1 MIKNIPHKYIIGI
14 ALLLYVILQSYCI
27 QLLSPNYDEG
37 SFAAYGASILKREG
51 NKDIVRFDSKLPIT
65 ALNMIPRAVEQII
78 HPGLTKNSEVSDI
91 ISGRYVSLLAA
102 ILLSLVIYYW
112 SDKLYGKN
120 AGLFSFFIYLISP
133 NFLAHGIFVSS
144 DIFAC
149 LFMTLCLLYLWKY
162 CREKKTKDFV
172 LMSLFTSMA
181 LISKFS
187 MVHLL
192 LIIPALLI
200 LNFLF
205 LKNGAEH
212 RRFLT
217 RKGFLLF
224 LSFLFI
230 NWFVISAAH
239 LFYGMFLPL
248 NDYHFMSSTFAGIQ
262 SLFHF
267 AGNYLFIPL
276 PSSYISSMDAV
287 MYFDHIGGGVPGS
300 LNGPPYILG
309 NNSVHGFWYYYFVVL
324 FYKLPIPVLIL
335 IVLLLFVAF
344 KKGFISS
351 FRKNEMFLLIPA
363 IYFLIYMNFFYS
375 TQVGIRHIMIIF
387 PLLYI
392 SFGSIFRYLMPRVS
406 GYLLPL
412 LVVFQMVSV
421 SFYFPHFLPY
431 TNELIPDRKLA
442 YKKIADTNICYGEGA
457 VYLKKYLEKNKD
469 VAYLP
474 DKPTAGKVVME
485 VNEMLDLNIQT
496 MGKYDWARNLT
507 PVDAIQSQYLVF
519 NVSKEQ
525 ADSLLKIHP

>member
-91 ISGRYVSLLAA
+91 ISGRYVSLLAT

-112 SDKLYGKN
+112 SDKLYGKS
-120 AGLFSFFIYLISP
+120 AGLFSFFIFLISP
-133 NFLAHGIFVSS
+133 DFLAHGIFVSS

-205 LKNGAEH
+205 QKNGTEH

-217 RKGFLLF
+217 GKGFLLF
-224 LSFLFI
+224 LIFLCS
-230 NWFVISAAH
+230 NWLVISAAH

-248 NDYHFMSSTFAGIQ
+248 NDYHFMSGTFTGIQ

-287 MYFDHIGGGVPGS
+287 MYFDHLGGGVPGS

-309 NNSVHGFWYYYFVVL
+309 MNSIHGFRYYYFVVL
-324 FYKLPIPVLIL
+324 FYKLPIPVWIL
-335 IVLLLFVAF
+335 VVLLLFTVF
-344 KKGFISS
+344 KKNFNRS
-351 FRKNEMFLLIPA
+351 FWKNEMFLLLPV
-363 IYFLIYMNFFYS
+363 IYFLVYLNFFYS

-392 SFGSIFRYLMPRVS
+392 SFGSIFKYLSSRMS
-406 GYLLPL
+406 YYLLPL
-412 LVVFQMVSV
+412 ILVFQLVSV

-431 TNELIPDRKLA
+431 TNEFIRNKRMA
-442 YKKIADTNICYGEGA
+442 YRKIADTNICYGEGA
-457 VYLKKYLEKNKD
+457 VFLKKYLKKNKD
-469 VAYLP
+469 AVYLP
-474 DKPTAGKVVME
+474 DKPIAGKVVME
-485 VNEMLDLNIQT
+485 VNEMLNLNIQT
-496 MGKYDWARNLT
+496 MGKYDWARNLI
-507 PVDAIQSQYLVF
+507 PVDDIQSQFLIF